1 MRVLRLL
8 GVVGL
13 LAGVVLGVPA
23 MAGAVSAPS
32 WGVSTPATFGTD
44 IQNIA
49 PSAYFNSVSCV
60 SAGNC
65 TAAGGFRDLAGN
77 RQAFTQTSVG
87 GVWATAVPATFGT
100 DIQNIAPNADFRSV
114 SCVSVGNCTAAGG
127 FRDLAGNRQT
137 FTQTSVGGVW
147 ATAVP
152 AAFDTNIQNTAPNAY
167 FNSVSCVSAGNCTA
181 AGQFKDHDGNYQA
194 FTQSSTGGELPP
206 TGLSFPIWPAIT
218 LLITGGVLILA
229 TATRRHARPT
239 TH

>member
-1 MRVLRLL
+1 LL

-32 WGVSTPATFGTD
+32 WGVSAPATFGTD
-44 IQNIA
+44 IQNTSPDA
-49 PSAYFNSVSCV
+49 RFNSVSCV

-65 TAAGGFRDLAGN
+65 TAAGGFTDFVGN
-77 RQAFTQTSVG
+77 YQAFTQTSAG

-100 DIQNIAPNADFRSV
+100 DIQN
-114 SCVSVGNCTAAGG
+114 
-127 FRDLAGNRQT
+127 
-137 FTQTSVGGVW
+137 TS
-147 ATAVP
+147 P
-152 AAFDTNIQNTAPNAY
+152 DAY
-167 FNSVSCVSAGNCTA
+167 FRSVSCVSAGNCTA
-181 AGQFKDHDGNYQA
+181 AGGFTDFVGRYQA

-239 TH
+239 AH